1 VDSRLRTV
9 AILMAP
15 VFGLI
20 LLAGLFLEVAHVVVL
35 GVVLAGIGALMGWVN
50 YVILRRTRPKSN

>member
-1 VDSRLRTV
+1 
-9 AILMAP
+9 MAP